1 MVEKKHD
8 HEILIIICILLS
20 FHVMVKKNHC
30 LKISYIQV
38 LKWLDGYM
46 SSRTLHLE
54 STWYI
59 RTKQLTGGVISPTII
74 HPLNLW
80 FVSRAIEFFMA
91 MSHSGLEMRSFLNP
105 FSNWHTSAVVAIML
119 SLVSVD
125 ELPVPSNKRIH
136 NPADLEFYVL
146 CFVETGNDPH
156 GMQRIEG
163 VLALCPCQMLSN
175 PGRPSMF
182 ESAKWSV
189 IEGIDNYELYLQG
202 SSIG

>member
-1 MVEKKHD
+1 MYVGTYLLEAYEMVEKKSTTMKYW
-8 HEILIIICILLS
+8 LLS
-20 FHVMVKKNHC
+20 VFYCHFMLWWKKNHC

-59 RTKQLTGGVISPTII
+59 CTKQLTGGVISPTII

-105 FSNWHTSAVVAIML
+105 FSNWHTSALPQPWTTWWLCCRSHHAFTCL
-119 SLVSVD
+119 SRWASGSVGQK
-125 ELPVPSNKRIH
+125 N
-136 NPADLEFYVL
+136 
-146 CFVETGNDPH
+146 T
-156 GMQRIEG
+156 
-163 VLALCPCQMLSN
+163 
-175 PGRPSMF
+175 
-182 ESAKWSV
+182 
-189 IEGIDNYELYLQG
+189 
-202 SSIG
+202 

>member
-1 MVEKKHD
+1 
-8 HEILIIICILLS
+8 
-20 FHVMVKKNHC
+20 
-30 LKISYIQV
+30 
-38 LKWLDGYM
+38 M

-59 RTKQLTGGVISPTII
+59 CTKQLTGGVISPTII

-105 FSNWHTSAVVAIML
+105 FSNWHTSAPQPWMWTWWLLPSCFHL
-119 SLVSVD
+119 SQSMSFRFRRTK
-125 ELPVPSNKRIH
+125 EYIT

-156 GMQRIEG
+156 GMQRIKG
-163 VLALCPCQMLSN
+163 MLALCPCQMLSN
-175 PGRPSMF
+175 PGRPFMF

-189 IEGIDNYELYLQG
+189 IEGIDNV
-202 SSIG
+202 